1 MKKILFLMS
10 FTLFAISIQA
20 QFLNNLTIKGTIV
33 NAEKKM
39 VYFAKLSGN
48 SMQIIDSSAVSS
60 NNSFYFSVNID
71 ESNFYQITN
80 GGKQYTIL
88 VPEKGENISLDLD
101 ANNMMQPMNITG
113 SPTTIQVYE
122 MLKNFNKY
130 DASMKDLEAEYKK
143 VIGTAQQDSVGKAL
157 SVQYETLNQA
167 RLTYLKKEINENPSL
182 ASLLFLDKLPID
194 ENLELYEKIDKVLY
208 AKYPNNEFVKQIHA
222 QVESKTRL
230 RVGGMA
236 PEINLAN
243 PEGKMIA
250 LSSLRGKVV
259 LIDFWASWCSPC
271 RREMPTNVRLYNK
284 YKSKGFEI
292 YGVSLDKEKSS
303 WVKAIKS
310 DGLDWVNVSDLRYW
324 NSVAAKKYGVS
335 GIPFTV
341 LIDKDGKVIATG
353 LRGEGLEQA
362 LIKIFGE

>member
-10 FTLFAISIQA
+10 FALFAISIQA
-20 QFLNNLTIKGTIV
+20 QFLNNLTLKGTIV

-48 SMQIIDSSAVSS
+48 SMQIIDSSVVSS

-71 ESNFYQITN
+71 ESNFFQITN
-80 GGKQYTIL
+80 GGKQYTIII
-88 VPEKGENISLDLD
+88 PEKGETISLKLD
-101 ANNMMQPMNITG
+101 ARNMMQPMDIKG

-130 DASMKDLEAEYKK
+130 DASMKSLEADYKK
-143 VIGTAQQDSVGKAL
+143 VIGTAEQDSVGRVL
-157 SVQYETLNQA
+157 SMQYEALNQA
-167 RLTYLKKEINENPSL
+167 RLTYLKKEINDNPSL

-194 ENLELYEKIDKVLY
+194 KNLELYEKVDKVLY

-230 RVGGMA
+230 RIGSEA

-243 PEGKMIA
+243 PDGEMVA

-271 RREMPTNVRLYNK
+271 RREMPMNVKLYNK

-292 YGVSLDKEKSS
+292 YGVSLDKQKSN
-303 WVKAIKS
+303 WVKAIKD
-310 DGLDWVNVSDLRYW
+310 DGLTWIHVSDLRYW
-324 NSVAAKKYGVS
+324 NSVAAKKYGVT

-341 LIDKDGKVIATG
+341 LIDAEGKVIATG
-353 LRGEGLEQA
+353 LRGDGLERELQ
-362 LIKIFGE
+362 KIFGE